1 MCLSLL
7 LLPAVNTLVHHI
19 TLCAAQHS
27 TAQHS
32 TAQHSTA
39 QHSTAQHSTAQHS
52 TAQHSGCKPLSF
64 STAQHGTARHSTAQH
79 QRYQY
84 TDVECMSQLC
94 KCRRLGREQKIRM
107 LPTRSRGKVPL
118 LPMLPDNM
126 HHCACIVVG
135 VVLWMLGSQQYA
147 SLLHISLIT
156 P

>member
-1 MCLSLL
+1 M
-7 LLPAVNTLVHHI
+7 AVGYTLHLALTVPFPVAVACSEHSSSPCY
-19 TLCAAQHS
+19 TQHS

-39 QHSTAQHSTAQHS
+39 QHST
-52 TAQHSGCKPLSF
+52 CKPLSF
-64 STAQHGTARHSTAQH
+64 STAQHGTARHSTAQY

-135 VVLWMLGSQQYA
+135 IVLWMLGSQQYA